1 MGRCFPSNKIQ
12 VSMAIHYY
20 SESEVVPPFLRREVG
35 AWITS
40 VAESYGMTIGEL
52 NYQFCNNEQM
62 LEMNSKFLDHH
73 YYTDI
78 ITFPSGDD
86 DEVLVA
92 DILISLDQVRLNAA
106 DLGVAPG
113 SELLRVMIHGVLHLC
128 GQDDVTPELE
138 AEMHRA
144 EDQALAQLPE
154 RVWRAVPAAQPWV
167 EG

>member
-1 MGRCFPSNKIQ
+1 
-12 VSMAIHYY
+12 MAIHYY
-20 SESEVVPPFLRREVG
+20 SESEAVPPFLRREVG
-35 AWITS
+35 IWITS
-40 VAESYGMTIGEL
+40 VAEGYGKTIGEL

-92 DILISLDQVRLNAA
+92 DILISLDQIRLNAA
-106 DLGVAPG
+106 DLGVTPG

-144 EDQALAQLPE
+144 EDRALAQLPE

>member
-1 MGRCFPSNKIQ
+1 MLLSHFIK
-12 VSMAIHYY
+12 VTMAIHYY
-20 SESEVVPPFLRREVG
+20 SESEATPPFLRREVS

-40 VAESYGMTIGEL
+40 VAEGYGRRIGEL

-86 DEVLVA
+86 EEVLVA
-92 DILISLDQVRLNAA
+92 DILISLDQVRLNAQ
-106 DLGVAPG
+106 DLGIAPG
-113 SELLRVMIHGVLHLC
+113 MELLRVMIHGVLHMS
-128 GQDDVTPELE
+128 GFDDVTPELE

-144 EDQALAQLPE
+144 EDRALAQLPE
-154 RVWRAVPAAQPWV
+154 RVWRAVPASTAWTEV
-167 EG
+167 E

>member
-1 MGRCFPSNKIQ
+1 
-12 VSMAIHYY
+12 MAIHFY
-20 SESEVVPPFLRREVG
+20 SESEATPPFLRREVS

-40 VAESYGMTIGEL
+40 VAEGYGRTIGEL

-86 DEVLVA
+86 EHVLVA
-92 DILISLDQVRLNAA
+92 DILISLDQVRLNAR

-113 SELLRVMIHGVLHLC
+113 TELLRVMIHGVLHMS
-128 GQDDVTPELE
+128 GFDDVTPELE
-138 AEMHRA
+138 AEMHKA
-144 EDQALAQLPE
+144 EDRALAQLPE
-154 RVWRAVPAAQPWV
+154 RVWRAVPAAAAWTEV
-167 EG
+167 K